1 MKTYVSPE
9 QFARISKGKVVRNFP
24 NELIKEIGGVTFQIV
39 PHGLKCTVEKVAKES
54 YPWYL
59 RMDED
64 SLAQVTKELFGY
76 RDTEVYRLSCEWFPT
91 DLVAGVEYGR
101 FSSFAKLS
109 KKTGFLEFGYAG
121 SDSCFFIGSK
131 VNEAIEILRKK
142 GFMFDKVNKL

>member
-9 QFARISKGKVVRNFP
+9 QFARISKGKTVRNFP

-59 RMDED
+59 RMDEN
-64 SLAQVTKELFGY
+64 SLAIVTKNLFGY
-76 RDTEVYRLSCEWFPT
+76 SDTEVYRLSCEWFPEE
-91 DLVAGVEYGR
+91 LVAGVSCGR
-101 FSSFAKLS
+101 YSSFTKLS

-131 VNEAIEILRKK
+131 VNEAIKILRDK
-142 GFMFDKVNKL
+142 GFMFEFVK

>member
-9 QFARISKGKVVRNFP
+9 QFARISKGKAVRSFP

-59 RMDED
+59 RIDEYG
-64 SLAQVTKELFGY
+64 LALVTKKLFGY
-76 RDTEVYRLSCEWFPT
+76 SDTEVYRLSCEWFPKE
-91 DLVAGVEYGR
+91 LVAGVEHGM
-101 FSSFAKLS
+101 FSSFTKLS

-131 VNEAIEILRKK
+131 VNEAIEMLRNK
-142 GFMFDKVNKL
+142 GFMFEFVK

>member
-1 MKTYVSPE
+1 MTKYVSPE
-9 QFARISKGKVVRNFP
+9 QFSRISKGKVVISFP

-39 PHGLKCTVEKVAKES
+39 PHGLKCTVEKIAKES

-59 RMDED
+59 RMDEE
-64 SLAQVTKELFGY
+64 SLALITKKLFGY
-76 RDTEVYRLSCEWFPT
+76 SDTEVYRLSCDWFPK
-91 DLVAGVEYGR
+91 DLVAGVEHGM

-131 VNEAIEILRKK
+131 VNEAIKILIDN
-142 GFMFDKVNKL
+142 GFMFEYVK